1 MKNALQSFLT
11 IPAYTPSMG
20 LNNEKYRPLLRV
32 EGYFMA
38 LGCGLLFIIRTIN
51 EIKEFECLC

>member
-51 EIKEFECLC
+51 EI